1 MTEREN
7 RTMDSFAKKI
17 NAALSRHCGVGP
29 EATLLVALSGGADSV
44 ALLRALLAVG
54 RRVEA
59 AHCNFHLRGAESERD
74 QRFAESLCE
83 RLGVRLHTAG
93 FDTRA
98 EARRHG
104 ESIEMAARR
113 LRYEWFGHL
122 LDRRTA
128 DVVAVAHHA
137 DDNAETLLL
146 NLVRGTGWRGLG
158 GMGWRRGRVVRPM
171 LGTTHEEAVCY
182 LSRCGQPYVTDSSNL
197 VPDVK
202 RNRLR
207 LEVMP
212 RLRELNP
219 SVVETLAATAARM
232 AEAGQLMDSAVA
244 AARSRVCRPAGGGL
258 DIDIAALR
266 AEVAVPTLLH
276 EWLAP
281 FGFTAA
287 QTDAVAGHMD
297 GASGARYDAPGWQL
311 VRDRGTLRLRP
322 AIHDFTPFVL
332 DRDGTYDL
340 PGGRRLRR
348 TTLTREA
355 LGPIPHDARTACL
368 DADRAQGLTCRPV
381 RRGDRF
387 QPYGM
392 RGTKLVSD
400 YLTDR
405 KRSLHDKARAC
416 VLCSSDAI
424 AWLVGERPDQRFA
437 LTERTKRVVVVQI
450 EEGEE

>member
-1 MTEREN
+1 MEK
-7 RTMDSFAKKI
+7 KKI
-17 NAALSRHCGVGP
+17 ARYIAR
-29 EATLLVALSGGADSV
+29 ERLLGADSKAIVALSGGADSV
-44 ALLRALLAVG
+44 ALLLLLTELG
-54 RRVEA
+54 YPCEA

-171 LGTTHEEAVCY
+171 LGTTHEEAVGY

-258 DIDIAALR
+258 DIDIA
-266 AEVAVPTLLH
+266 
-276 EWLAP
+276 
-281 FGFTAA
+281 
-287 QTDAVAGHMD
+287 
-297 GASGARYDAPGWQL
+297 
-311 VRDRGTLRLRP
+311 
-322 AIHDFTPFVL
+322 
-332 DRDGTYDL
+332 
-340 PGGRRLRR
+340 
-348 TTLTREA
+348 
-355 LGPIPHDARTACL
+355 
-368 DADRAQGLTCRPV
+368 
-381 RRGDRF
+381 
-387 QPYGM
+387 
-392 RGTKLVSD
+392 
-400 YLTDR
+400 
-405 KRSLHDKARAC
+405 
-416 VLCSSDAI
+416 
-424 AWLVGERPDQRFA
+424 GEP
-437 LTERTKRVVVVQI
+437 K
-450 EEGEE
+450 

>member
-1 MTEREN
+1 M
-7 RTMDSFAKKI
+7 
-17 NAALSRHCGVGP
+17 
-29 EATLLVALSGGADSV
+29 
-44 ALLRALLAVG
+44 
-54 RRVEA
+54 
-59 AHCNFHLRGAESERD
+59 
-74 QRFAESLCE
+74 
-83 RLGVRLHTAG
+83 
-93 FDTRA
+93 
-98 EARRHG
+98 
-104 ESIEMAARR
+104 
-113 LRYEWFGHL
+113 
-122 LDRRTA
+122 
-128 DVVAVAHHA
+128 
-137 DDNAETLLL
+137 
-146 NLVRGTGWRGLG
+146 
-158 GMGWRRGRVVRPM
+158 
-171 LGTTHEEAVCY
+171 
-182 LSRCGQPYVTDSSNL
+182 
-197 VPDVK
+197 
-202 RNRLR
+202 
-207 LEVMP
+207 
-212 RLRELNP
+212 
-219 SVVETLAATAARM
+219 
-232 AEAGQLMDSAVA
+232 
-244 AARSRVCRPAGGGL
+244 
-258 DIDIAALR
+258 
-266 AEVAVPTLLH
+266 PTLLH

-281 FGFTAA
+281 FGFTSA
-287 QTDAVAGHMD
+287 QTDAVAGHLD

-416 VLCSSDAI
+416 VLCSGDAI

>member
-1 MTEREN
+1 
-7 RTMDSFAKKI
+7 MDSFAQKI
-17 NAALSRHCGVGP
+17 NAALSRHCGVEP

-171 LGTTHEEAVCY
+171 LGTTHEEAVGY

-212 RLRELNP
+212 RLRERLAK
-219 SVVETLAATAARM
+219 VETLRSKQGRVKELN
-232 AEAGQLMDSAVA
+232 AE
-244 AARSRVCRPAGGGL
+244 
-258 DIDIAALR
+258 IDRLK
-266 AEVAVPTLLH
+266 AEVIDAMQGASTLVH
-276 EWLAP
+276 EGQKLC
-281 FGFTAA
+281 TYTVQA
-287 QTDAVAGHMD
+287 QTRID
-297 GASGARYDAPGWQL
+297 SK
-311 VRDRGTLRLRP
+311 
-322 AIHDFTPFVL
+322 
-332 DRDGTYDL
+332 
-340 PGGRRLRR
+340 
-348 TTLTREA
+348 A
-355 LGPIPHDARTACL
+355 LKAEMPE
-368 DADRAQGLTCRPV
+368 V
-381 RRGDRF
+381 
-387 QPYGM
+387 YG
-392 RGTKLVSD
+392 
-400 YLTDR
+400 
-405 KRSLHDKARAC
+405 
-416 VLCSSDAI
+416 
-424 AWLVGERPDQRFA
+424 RFA
-437 LTERTKRVVVVQI
+437 KTIETRVFR
-450 EEGEE
+450 